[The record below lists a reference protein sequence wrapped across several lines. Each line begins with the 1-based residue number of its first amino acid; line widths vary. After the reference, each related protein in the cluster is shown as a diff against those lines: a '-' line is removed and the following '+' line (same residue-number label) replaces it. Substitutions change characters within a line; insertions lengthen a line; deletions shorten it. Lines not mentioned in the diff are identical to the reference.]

1 MLEKVGEFENK
12 PGGNWGSNVMVQS
25 SEQLKI
31 DELFCAI
38 AQTFANIRMV
48 GSSKGILFIGE
59 MRGDFLSEWT
69 AAPQWPSRVA
79 TTVQPPRN
87 AVQAKPSVENSQ
99 SKARTV

>member
-1 MLEKVGEFENK
+1 
-12 PGGNWGSNVMVQS
+12 MVQS

-59 MRGDFLSEWT
+59 MRGDFLSE
-69 AAPQWPSRVA
+69 
-79 TTVQPPRN
+79 
-87 AVQAKPSVENSQ
+87 
-99 SKARTV
+99 